1 MVGRQFRGL
10 WLRRWSH
17 TGKKQGRTPFWP
29 SLVLGLAMAFLLIHW
44 FDIALRPQL
53 IAFSESQLQ
62 NRLTRI
68 ANDAVSQA
76 LTDQELSY
84 GGLVNLQTTETL
96 STFETD
102 TMALNRLRVSILENI
117 IAQVE
122 NFGSNSF
129 GVPVGVLTGID
140 LLSALGPKLPVRVVS
155 VTSADGQYRNEFTS
169 AGINQTLHRIML
181 DVTLNA
187 KLLLPGGIVEVVV
200 SAPVCIAETVI
211 VGQIPQTYLNLGS

>member
-29 SLVLGLAMAFLLIHW
+29 SLVLGLAIAFLLIHW

-122 NFGSNSF
+122 NFDSNSF

-200 SAPVCIAETVI
+200 STPVCIAETGI

>member
-76 LTDQELSY
+76 LADQELSY

-122 NFGSNSF
+122 NFDSNSF

-200 SAPVCIAETVI
+200 STPVCIAETVI

>member
-122 NFGSNSF
+122 NFDSNSF

-169 AGINQTLHRIML
+169 AGINQTLHLIML